1 MENKKSNAAVSKEI
15 INIEPRKSS
24 TVLYPFGEA
33 LQYRSSVERMHEE
46 VYSVIPVL
54 NELANTSVRL
64 SNRLSQESRNALFFE
79 DSSTD
84 PAIRVL
90 KVEVGMVKRDQMERA
105 IPDMQY
111 LAGQQPIPHQ
121 SFDTADK
128 DEWLNSD

>member
-1 MENKKSNAAVSKEI
+1 MENQKLNAAMSKDI
-15 INIEPRKSS
+15 RDTGPLNSS
-24 TVLYPFGEA
+24 AVLYPFGEA
-33 LQYRSSVERMHEE
+33 LRYRSSVERMHEE

-64 SNRLSQESRNALFFE
+64 SNKLSQESRNALFFE

-90 KVEVGMVKRDQMERA
+90 KVEVGMVKRDQMERTV
-105 IPDMQY
+105 PDMHY

-128 DEWLNSD
+128 DEWLKNG